1 MCKKLGSYRRRNEGD
16 TEGEVRASQ
25 LSIGR
30 CGSPGP
36 CREKDRST
44 CSLHTGTGSQTS
56 PEPSVATGTAGGR
69 DWPAVPTEKL
79 NCSERYRGEGQAL

>member
-1 MCKKLGSYRRRNEGD
+1 MKGTQG
-16 TEGEVRASQ
+16 GEVTASR

-36 CREKDRST
+36 GWEKDRNT

-69 DWPAVPTEKL
+69 DWPVVPTEKL
-79 NCSERYRGEGQAL
+79 NCSERYREEGQAL